1 MICKNCG
8 TSCSDTTKFCRGCG
22 APLTPAQ
29 QVYQQP
35 MYQQMPQQQFQPQQ
49 PVQVI
54 VNAPEEDKE
63 PVTTIGQYLG
73 WSLMASIP
81 FIGFILTIVFAVR
94 GEYKNRANFFR
105 SILVWYLIVVVLSG
119 VVGVLIASGI
129 VMLDGGVVY

>member
-1 MICKNCG
+1 M
-8 TSCSDTTKFCRGCG
+8 
-22 APLTPAQ
+22 PAQ

-129 VMLDGGVVY
+129 VMLDGGVAY